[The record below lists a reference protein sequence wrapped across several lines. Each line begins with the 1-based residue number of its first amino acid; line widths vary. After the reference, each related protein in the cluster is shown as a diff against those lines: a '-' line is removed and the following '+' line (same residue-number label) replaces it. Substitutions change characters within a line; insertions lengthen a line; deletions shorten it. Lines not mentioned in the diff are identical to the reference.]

1 MEVCWGGGGGG
12 GWVKT
17 KVINL
22 KRWKAIFLKKRGAGL
37 ARKFTSVNKIRL
49 IAFSRRSDCGDS
61 AL

>member
-1 MEVCWGGGGGG
+1 MG
-12 GWVKT
+12 VKS

-37 ARKFTSVNKIRL
+37 ARQFTSVNKSRL

>member
-1 MEVCWGGGGGG
+1 MVFGGRLGGGGE
-12 GWVKT
+12 T

-22 KRWKAIFLKKRGAGL
+22 KRWKAIFLKKRGAGF
-37 ARKFTSVNKIRL
+37 ARQFTGVNKSRL